1 MKTEPLAGLRFR
13 RYLSGLQGP
22 GKSLS
27 CLSSF
32 HVHKTGQMM
41 GLSAKL
47 ACVSGDLWG
56 GGVIGLTQPQF
67 YHLLQAKGGKT
78 RKLSNSNPHS
88 SLGLAT

>member
-1 MKTEPLAGLRFR
+1 
-13 RYLSGLQGP
+13 
-22 GKSLS
+22 
-27 CLSSF
+27 
-32 HVHKTGQMM
+32 M